1 MRLPCS
7 GCGLTKPR
15 ITLHRLGHRLFCRP
29 CLIGKPQQPSHGGT
43 PPRPPEPQEWAA
55 FRRFSALFTW
65 AGLAAK
71 AGFYVLLFFWA
82 ARSATGNAALN
93 GIVAAD
99 LVTFAGM
106 ALLEWNLRGF
116 RVSASAA
123 LQALILAVFLAR
135 GELFRPPEAT
145 EDVGVAFLFFL
156 LFASLKGALHYSE
169 IVLETSG
176 VTHSEP
182 LSP

>member
-1 MRLPCS
+1 M
-7 GCGLTKPR
+7 
-15 ITLHRLGHRLFCRP
+15 GHRLFCRP
-29 CLIGKPQQPSHGGT
+29 CLIGKPQEPSRRAT
-43 PPRPPEPQEWAA
+43 PPRPPQPEEWAA
-55 FRRFSALFTW
+55 FRQSSSLLTW

-116 RVSASAA
+116 RVSASAV
-123 LQALILAVFLAR
+123 LQGVILAVFLSR
-135 GELFRPPEAT
+135 GELFRPPDAT

-176 VTHSEP
+176 ITDSGPV
-182 LSP
+182 SP